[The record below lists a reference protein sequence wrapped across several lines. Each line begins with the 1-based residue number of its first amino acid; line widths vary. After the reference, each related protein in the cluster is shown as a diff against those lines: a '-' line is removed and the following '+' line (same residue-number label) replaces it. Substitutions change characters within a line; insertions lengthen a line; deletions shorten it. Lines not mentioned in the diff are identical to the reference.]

1 MSGNKNTSFEIVD
14 QIATYAASNGIA
26 HLFNEDEILN
36 NNLITLNG
44 KKAVNFGS
52 CSYLGLEFDD
62 RLKQASIEAVQ
73 RYGTQFSESRA
84 YVSVK
89 LYAELE
95 QLLTRLFG
103 YPTLVVP
110 TTTLGHIGAIPV
122 LVQQDDAVIVDHQ
135 VHTSVQ
141 TAVQLVKARGTH
153 VELIRHNRVD
163 LLEERIQA
171 LSKTH
176 FQVWYMAD
184 GIYSMYGDA
193 CPIKEIN
200 YLLDTYK
207 QFRFYADDAHGM
219 SCFGENGKGYILNN
233 FKLHERAVMATSFA
247 KAFAT
252 GGAAL
257 VFPNK
262 ELARKVRACATTLIT
277 SGPMQP
283 ACLGAAIAAANI
295 HLSSEIN
302 TLQDDLKSKILFANL
317 MLKKYKLPLISASE
331 AAIFFVGVSL
341 PKLGYNLVKR
351 MLNRG
356 YYVNLGI
363 FPAVPMRNT
372 GIRFTITR
380 LHSFAQIES
389 MISTLA
395 EEFPQAL
402 AEEEMTMEQIY
413 RAFKMPIPEEVQ
425 QDQAIQTL
433 VNQSLELSLEHRE
446 TIFDVNMQEWNSLF
460 EGKGNFDWHGCA
472 FLENTFSN
480 HTLPENNWKFD
491 YIIVRDHN
499 GLVIAATFLTTSLWK
514 DDMLAPAEVSE
525 LVEQKRKNDPYYLT
539 SLVMTTGS
547 QLTEGEHV
555 YINKSSHLWKDAMRK
570 LFDKMHEL
578 QDQYQA
584 NSIVV
589 RDFMN
594 TDESFDSFFV
604 DNGFFKFSLPEANI
618 IPSLDWENEN
628 GFYETLTKR
637 SRQHYRQDIKKHI
650 HKYELKTHETADKSD
665 LLKWYQLYL
674 NVKQKNRGLNTFTL
688 PYRLFENMLIDG
700 RWEIMT
706 LHLKEEYNYKKIEGP
721 SAVMFFYRSGEA
733 FVPVLL
739 GMDYT
744 YQREYKTYLQVLYHT
759 VMRAKQHQC
768 KTLSLGFSATTEKKK
783 VGAQPIPVVAYMQM
797 KDSYHMQL
805 IGEMQGSVIKKK
817 DE

>member
-1 MSGNKNTSFEIVD
+1 MSSTKNSPVEIVD
-14 QIATYAASNGIA
+14 QIATYAAANGIA
-26 HLFNEDEILN
+26 HLYSEDESLSS
-36 NNLITLNG
+36 NLITLRG
-44 KKAVNFGS
+44 KVAVNFGS
-52 CSYLGLEFDD
+52 CSYLGLEFDE
-62 RLKQASIEAVQ
+62 RLKKASVDAVQ

-84 YVSVK
+84 YVSVN
-89 LYAELE
+89 LYNELE
-95 QLLTRLFG
+95 ALLTSLFG

-163 LLEERIQA
+163 LLEQRIIE
-171 LSKTH
+171 LSKTYKH
-176 FQVWYMAD
+176 IWYMAD

-200 YLLDTYK
+200 DLLNRYK
-207 QFRFYADDAHGM
+207 QFRFYVDDAHGM
-219 SCFGENGKGYILNN
+219 SCFGENGKGYVLNG
-233 FKLHERAVMATSFA
+233 FQLHERAVMATSFA

-257 VFPNK
+257 VFPNS
-262 ELARKVRACATTLIT
+262 EMARKVRACATTLIT

-283 ACLGAAIAAANI
+283 SCLGAAVASAKI
-295 HLSSEIN
+295 HLSGEIKE
-302 TLQDDLKSKILFANL
+302 LQDDLRSKILFANL
-317 MLKKYKLPLISASE
+317 MLKKYQLPLISASE

-395 EEFPQAL
+395 NEFPKAL

-413 RAFKMPIPEEVQ
+413 RAFKMPVPEEMREELVVN
-425 QDQAIQTL
+425 TL
-433 VNQSLELSLEHRE
+433 INQSLELSLEHRE
-446 TIFDVNMQEWNSLF
+446 TVFDVNMQEWNSLF

-472 FLENTFSN
+472 FLENTFTN
-480 HTLPENNWKFD
+480 NELPENNWKFD
-491 YIIVRDHN
+491 YIFIRDNSGKIV
-499 GLVIAATFLTTSLWK
+499 AATFLTTSLWK
-514 DDMLAPAEVSE
+514 DDMLSPAGVSE
-525 LVEQKRKNDPYYLT
+525 LVEEKRKNDPYYLT
-539 SLVMTTGS
+539 STVITTGS

-555 YINKSSHLWKDAMRK
+555 YIDKSSPLWKDAMRM
-570 LFDKMHEL
+570 LFQKMHEL

-604 DNGFFKFSLPEANI
+604 DNGFFKYTLPDANI
-618 IPSLDWENEN
+618 IPSLSWEGDE
-628 GFYETLTKR
+628 GFYESLSKR
-637 SRQHYRQDIKKHI
+637 SKKHFREDGRKHI
-650 HKYELKTHETADKSD
+650 DKYILRIEKEAGSADIQQ
-665 LLKWYQLYL
+665 WYRLYL
-674 NVKQKNRGLNTFTL
+674 NVKQKNLGLNTFAL
-688 PYRLFENMLIDG
+688 PYRLFENMLSNHN
-700 RWEIMT
+700 WQIMT
-706 LHLKEEYNYKKIEGP
+706 LHLKGEYNYKEVEGP
-721 SAVMFFYRSGEA
+721 LAVMFCYQSGEA

-744 YQREYKTYLQVLYHT
+744 YQQEYKTYLQVLYHT
-759 VMRAKQHQC
+759 VMQAKKYQC

-783 VGAQPIPVVAYMQM
+783 VGAQPVPVVAYMQM
-797 KDSYHMQL
+797 KDSYNMQV
-805 IGEMQGSVIKKK
+805 IGEMQAAAVKMKP
-817 DE
+817 